1 MWQEYLFP
9 ATVQEALEMLAAHDG
24 QAQIIAG
31 GTDLVLQSQR
41 GQCMARVMVDIT
53 RIPGLDIIEER
64 EGYVT
69 IGCQV
74 THAQIAA
81 SPLIRQKA
89 EVLALACGSV
99 GGPQTRNVGTLVGNV
114 VNALPA
120 ADGAVAL
127 FALDAEVEVALQ
139 PPTSN
144 LQPPTGRRWLPIAE
158 MYTGVGKCAINPC
171 AQMVT
176 AIRFRP
182 LTDGWA
188 SAYQRLANRKALT
201 LPMLNVAV
209 VVGLETGHRFQVSG
223 HRFQVSGHRFQ
234 VSGHRSNGVCS
245 EARIAIGPVAPTPF
259 RASEAEAALIG
270 HAPNAETIA
279 QAAQLAADAADPRD
293 SVLRGSRDYR
303 KAMVEVLVRRALTAA
318 IEKVPPSS
326 PEFP

>member
-1 MWQEYLFP
+1 MWQDYLFP
-9 ATVQEALEMLAAHDG
+9 ATVQETLEMLAAHSG

-41 GQCMARVMVDIT
+41 GQCMATVMVDIT
-53 RIPGLDIIEER
+53 RIPGLDAIEER
-64 EGYVT
+64 EDYVT

-74 THAQIAA
+74 THGQIAA

-127 FALDAEVEVALQ
+127 FALDAEVEVAAID
-139 PPTSN
+139 N
-144 LQPPTGRRWLPIAE
+144 RRWLPIAD
-158 MYTGVGKCAINPC
+158 MYTGVGQCAIDPC
-171 AQMVT
+171 LQMVT

-182 LTDGWA
+182 LTNGWA

-209 VVGLETGHRFQVSG
+209 VVGLETGHRSQVTG
-223 HRFQVSGHRFQ
+223 L
-234 VSGHRSNGVCS
+234 RSNGVCNQ
-245 EARIAIGPVAPTPF
+245 ARIAIGPVASTPF
-259 RASEAEAALIG
+259 RAREAEAALVG
-270 HAPNAETIA
+270 QSPDAETIA
-279 QAAQLAADAADPRD
+279 QAARLAADAADPRD

-303 KAMVEVLVRRALTAA
+303 KAMVEVLVRRALTEA
-318 IEKVPPSS
+318 IEKVPMSS
-326 PEFP
+326 PEFL